1 MDAKR
6 ELVRIDDAGVVRPL
20 GKVAIQRLR
29 AHKGTYRLMPGPPHA
44 LFLRDVGEDGQRDA
58 GDGAVV
64 RLAGEI
70 TGPGAI
76 CDVVALVAQAG
87 WRGEL
92 IVLSVSED
100 GDVSR
105 TIFFEAG
112 NVLGALT
119 TAPGERVGDI
129 MYKLGALSA
138 EEIDVVSQQVQSH
151 EGRKFGQLAVDLG
164 LIGSER
170 LFNVMQ
176 KQVEEIV
183 FASLRVADGM
193 FYFLDGFDE
202 TRVANRH
209 HVSANGLLMEGV
221 RRMDEVKYFRERI
234 PSDEHIPAQ
243 VQGKADVPDELSFV
257 FSSCDGHRS
266 VAEVGRACG
275 MTEFEITQ
283 AIFQLVQ
290 SGHLKVEPPKPTGA
304 PALVAIFND
313 AIREIHRTA
322 QAHGLD
328 GALRDHLSSYALSV
342 GIYDMLFMGAGP
354 KPDGSVDEDRVAKNI
369 VMMAGDESSSTLA
382 GWLYEYAAFA
392 LFDASSTLPK
402 GEDQGL
408 SKRVGERIALLA
420 PK

>member
-20 GKVAIQRLR
+20 GKIAIQRLR

-44 LFLRDVGEDGQRDA
+44 LFLRDVGEDGKRDEH
-58 GDGAVV
+58 DGAIV

-92 IVLSVSED
+92 IVLSGSEE

-105 TIFFEAG
+105 TIFFETG
-112 NVLGALT
+112 NVLGAIT
-119 TAPGERVGDI
+119 TAEGERIGDI
-129 MYKLGALSA
+129 MYKLGALSS
-138 EEIDVVSQQVQSH
+138 EEIEIVSRQVETH
-151 EGRKFGQLAVDLG
+151 EGRRFGQLAVDLG

-183 FASLRVADGM
+183 FASLRVSDGM
-193 FYFLDGFDE
+193 FYFLDGYDE
-202 TRVANRH
+202 SRLATRH

-243 VQGKADVPDELSFV
+243 VQGRADVPDSLSFV

-275 MTEFEITQ
+275 MTEFEVTQ
-283 AIFQLVQ
+283 ALFQLVQ
-290 SGHLKVEPPKPTGA
+290 AGHVKIEPPKPTGA
-304 PALVAIFND
+304 PAMVAIFND
-313 AIREIHRTA
+313 AMREIYRTVA
-322 QAHGLD
+322 AHGLD
-328 GALRDHLSSYALSV
+328 GAIREHLASYALSV

-354 KPDGSVDEDRVAKNI
+354 QPDGTLDEDRVAKNI
-369 VMMAGDESSSTLA
+369 VMMAGDDSSATLA

-392 LFDASSTLPK
+392 LFDASSNLPK
-402 GEDQGL
+402 GEEQGL
-408 SKRVGERIALLA
+408 AKRVGERIALLA
-420 PK
+420 PA